1 MSARRIFFT
10 AVIVAFLVAGASVW
24 IAYCRPSYT
33 ASIPVETR
41 HQ

>member
-1 MSARRIFFT
+1 MTSRRLFFT

-24 IAYCRPSYT
+24 IAYCRPT
-33 ASIPVETR
+33 PASVPVETR